1 MDAWD
6 QGGVARRFAQEA
18 ARAKLYL
25 DAIRPKLDQNVAY
38 RLLHDEQLATL
49 YVAHYLRRHACMQ
62 TRDALCNELR
72 DMYEHPPEPP
82 PDVLYPTSWTAT
94 WRRHVRWL
102 LIQIVDGALLRA
114 LRASARTSAA
124 VRPQHARRA

>member
-1 MDAWD
+1 MDTWD
-6 QGGVARRFAQEA
+6 QAGVARWFAQEA

-49 YVAHYLRRHACMQ
+49 YVAHYLRRHSCME
-62 TRDALCNELR
+62 TRDALCDELR
-72 DMYEHPPEPP
+72 EMYEHPPDAPH
-82 PDVLYPTSWTAT
+82 DVLYPTSWSAT

-102 LIQIVDGALLRA
+102 LMQIVDGALLRS
-114 LRASARTSAA
+114 LRPSRS
-124 VRPQHARRA
+124 RPGATRPAHVRRA